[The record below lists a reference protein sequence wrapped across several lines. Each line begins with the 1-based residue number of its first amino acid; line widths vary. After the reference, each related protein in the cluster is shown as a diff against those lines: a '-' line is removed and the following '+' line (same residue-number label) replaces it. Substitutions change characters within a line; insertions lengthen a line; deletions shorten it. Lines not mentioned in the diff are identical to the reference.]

1 MLLVQSL
8 NALNYLM
15 HLMQVHLMHLMH
27 LMHNHLMSLNASD
40 RFYFLGLH
48 DNWGWCCS
56 HEIQRYLLLGR
67 KYSILESRYITFS
80 IKVHIV
86 KAIIFVVVLYGCE
99 S

>member
-8 NALNYLM
+8 N
-15 HLMQVHLMHLMH
+15 
-27 LMHNHLMSLNASD
+27 SSRRIKSGSSD

-56 HEIQRYLLLGR
+56 HEVQRYLLLGR